1 MSQLP
6 QLPSHLGLSGAWAVS
21 VHRFL
26 DQGAGIDVVLASEEV
41 EARFVIRS
49 LTVLPHGQL
58 SLPPLGESLPVVS
71 LKDSDWFKNF
81 IFESSLRVEP
91 KSVYEMFSK
100 QSARR
105 ILTGHLLALR
115 FYPLL
120 RMKAIAS
127 KPDMAGMWDKEFKFY
142 NGNPEGSLTNYT
154 AMNYKILTEWL
165 ESAPSQVLALIEGV
179 SPSTIRNRLHS
190 AREAGVIGKPGS
202 GKRSTIPTTSES
214 SN

>member
-6 QLPSHLGLSGAWAVS
+6 QLPSHLGLSGTWAVS
-21 VHRFL
+21 VHGFS
-26 DQGAGIDVVLASEEV
+26 DQDPEVDVVLASEEV
-41 EARFVIRS
+41 DSSHLIRS
-49 LTVLPHGQL
+49 LTVLPKGQL
-58 SLPPLGESLPVVS
+58 RLPPQGDSIPVVS
-71 LKDSDWFKNF
+71 LKDLDWFKQYMVPGKLH
-81 IFESSLRVEP
+81 IEP

-120 RMKAIAS
+120 RMKAIAT
-127 KPDMAGMWDKEFKFY
+127 KPDMAGMWNKEFKFY

-154 AMNYKILTEWL
+154 ALNYKILTEWL

-190 AREAGVIGKPGS
+190 ARQAGVIGKPGS
-202 GKRSTIPTTSES
+202 GKRSAIGDLGRNKP
-214 SN
+214 

>member
-26 DQGAGIDVVLASEEV
+26 DQGPGIDVVLASEEV
-41 EARFVIRS
+41 GARYIIRS

-58 SLPPLGESLPVVS
+58 SLPSMGESLPVVS
-71 LKDSDWFKNF
+71 LKDSDWFKHF
-81 IFESSLRVEP
+81 IVESSLCVEP

-154 AMNYKILTEWL
+154 ALNYKILTEWL

-202 GKRSTIPTTSES
+202 GKRSTIPTSSES

>member
-26 DQGAGIDVVLASEEV
+26 DQGPGIDVVLASEEV

-49 LTVLPHGQL
+49 LTVLPHDQL
-58 SLPPLGESLPVVS
+58 SLPPLGDSLPVVS

-91 KSVYEMFSK
+91 KSVYDMFSK

>member
-6 QLPSHLGLSGAWAVS
+6 QLPSHLGLSGTWAVS
-21 VHRFL
+21 VHEFPEH
-26 DQGAGIDVVLASEEV
+26 GVGIDVVLASEEV
-41 EARFVIRS
+41 DSSHLIRT
-49 LTVLPHGQL
+49 LTVLPKGQL
-58 SLPPLGESLPVVS
+58 PLPPQGESLPVVS
-71 LKDSDWFKNF
+71 LKDSDWFKQYMVAGKLQ
-81 IFESSLRVEP
+81 IEP
-91 KSVYEMFSK
+91 RSVYEMFNK

-120 RMKAIAS
+120 HMKAIAN

-142 NGNPEGSLTNYT
+142 NGNPEVSLTNYT
-154 AMNYKILTEWL
+154 ALNYKMLTDWL

-190 AREAGVIGKPGS
+190 ARQAGVIGKPGS
-202 GKRSTIPTTSES
+202 GKRSAVGDMAR
-214 SN
+214 NK

>member
-6 QLPSHLGLSGAWAVS
+6 QLPSHLGLSGAWAIS
-21 VHRFL
+21 VHRFT
-26 DQGAGIDVVLASEEV
+26 DQGDGIDVILASEEV
-41 EARFVIRS
+41 EASHLIRS

-58 SLPPLGESLPVVS
+58 ALPPQGESLPIVS
-71 LKDSDWFKNF
+71 LKDSDWFKQFMGADNLS
-81 IFESSLRVEP
+81 IAP
-91 KSVYEMFSK
+91 KSIYEMFSK

-120 RMKAIAS
+120 RMKAIAT

-154 AMNYKILTEWL
+154 ALNYKILTDWL

-190 AREAGVIGKPGS
+190 ARQAGVIGKPGS
-202 GKRSTIPTTSES
+202 GKRSAIGDIARDKK
-214 SN
+214 

>member
-6 QLPSHLGLSGAWAVS
+6 QLPSHLGLSGAWAIS
-21 VHRFL
+21 VHRFS
-26 DQGAGIDVVLASEEV
+26 DQGDGIDVVLASEQV
-41 EARFVIRS
+41 EASHFIRS

-58 SLPPLGESLPVVS
+58 ALPPQGESRPIVS
-71 LKDSDWFKNF
+71 LKDSDWFKQFTIADNLS
-81 IFESSLRVEP
+81 IAP
-91 KSVYEMFSK
+91 KSIYEMFSK

-120 RMKAIAS
+120 RMKAIAT

-142 NGNPEGSLTNYT
+142 SGNPEGSLTNYT
-154 AMNYKILTEWL
+154 ALNYKMLTDWL

-190 AREAGVIGKPGS
+190 ARQAGVIGKPGS
-202 GKRSTIPTTSES
+202 GKRSAITNSTERT
-214 SN
+214 N

>member
-1 MSQLP
+1 
-6 QLPSHLGLSGAWAVS
+6 
-21 VHRFL
+21 
-26 DQGAGIDVVLASEEV
+26 VVLASEEV
-41 EARFVIRS
+41 GARYIIRS

-58 SLPPLGESLPVVS
+58 SLPSMGESLPVVS
-71 LKDSDWFKNF
+71 LKDSDWFKHF
-81 IFESSLRVEP
+81 IVESSLCVEP

-154 AMNYKILTEWL
+154 ALNYKILTEWL

-202 GKRSTIPTTSES
+202 GKRSTIPTSSES